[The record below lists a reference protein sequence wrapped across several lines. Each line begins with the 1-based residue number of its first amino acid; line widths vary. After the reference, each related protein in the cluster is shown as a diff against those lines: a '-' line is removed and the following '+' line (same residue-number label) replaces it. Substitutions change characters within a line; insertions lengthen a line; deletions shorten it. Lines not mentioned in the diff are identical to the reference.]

1 MCRSWQVFPLVELVL
16 TAVVGAD
23 RWPVV
28 AGGAVV
34 VIEHVRRG
42 LGAGRGYRRGVRL
55 SAYREAASGS
65 GGSAGRGGP
74 GSGWGAQGSRG
85 GDPGSGDPG
94 RTTPGFDQYRVGAAG
109 RGLL

>member
-16 TAVVGAD
+16 TDVVGAG

-28 AGGAVV
+28 
-34 VIEHVRRG
+34 
-42 LGAGRGYRRGVRL
+42 GAGRGYRRGVRL